1 MEVIFRILLARSPI
15 LELGDYMCCVHV
27 KASKPSPP
35 QSRSDCTIIFLTP
48 SSTTWSSQL
57 PAVRPPFSQDA
68 ERLRSDSKSV
78 GFCSASEGRTMS
90 KFIILPP
97 CTLGPSGSWHCSTP
111 QVCVAELSVL
121 LPNQSIFVYH
131 FIFRQN
137 QYRRTLGLFVFLIA
151 PQLTEHFDR
160 CLCWHTLIC
169 NAVTHF
175 HTNSRTLTHTQPH
188 NTSANFKEGIEDLEP
203 RNAMQGRAHSVSPW
217 QFFTLTYRHCITFQ
231 YFTEVCRQRTA
242 DTSKGCSKSTLLLGT
257 SELCRSRSW
266 IGQTDAGRGQAWL
279 KTLAGILKNGFS
291 ISHFDELKL
300 SGQPVGRGFLV
311 HCGVVNSEG

>member
-1 MEVIFRILLARSPI
+1 MEVILRILLARSPI

-48 SSTTWSSQL
+48 SSTTWASQL

-131 FIFRQN
+131 KTN
-137 QYRRTLGLFVFLIA
+137 TGEHLGFLFSSLHPSLPNTSTGDCVDTRLFVMQSRISTQTHA
-151 PQLTEHFDR
+151 H
-160 CLCWHTLIC
+160 WHTH
-169 NAVTHF
+169 NHTTHLPI
-175 HTNSRTLTHTQPH
+175 SR
-188 NTSANFKEGIEDLEP
+188 KEL
-203 RNAMQGRAHSVSPW
+203 
-217 QFFTLTYRHCITFQ
+217 
-231 YFTEVCRQRTA
+231 RT
-242 DTSKGCSKSTLLLGT
+242 
-257 SELCRSRSW
+257 
-266 IGQTDAGRGQAWL
+266 
-279 KTLAGILKNGFS
+279 
-291 ISHFDELKL
+291 
-300 SGQPVGRGFLV
+300 
-311 HCGVVNSEG
+311 